1 MGIKRRG
8 FLKLTVGNL
17 AFLSGISCTTKT
29 SISSGTKNA
38 SLLPER
44 PNFIIIFTD
53 DQGYA
58 DLGCYGS
65 KTIKTP
71 RLDQLAGEGMKFT
84 DFYAQPL
91 CGPSR
96 TALLTGCYP
105 NRVAEIGNEK
115 RSFPYVHPKEILLPK
130 MLQESGYATGMIG
143 KLDITQRTKGYRI
156 ELNPVR
162 RGFDY
167 WFGVPG
173 ANDPGY
179 TRNLYRNEKV
189 LEERVELAD
198 LTKRYTEE
206 AKNFI
211 RKNKDKPFFLYMA
224 H

>member
-1 MGIKRRG
+1 
-8 FLKLTVGNL
+8 
-17 AFLSGISCTTKT
+17 LSGISCATKT

-71 RLDQLAGEGMKFT
+71 RLDQLASEGMKFT

-105 NRVAEIGNEK
+105 NRVTHSASD
-115 RSFPYVHPKEILLPK
+115 RLLP
-130 MLQESGYATGMIG
+130 ESS
-143 KLDITQRTKGYRI
+143 
-156 ELNPVR
+156 
-162 RGFDY
+162 RG
-167 WFGVPG
+167 
-173 ANDPGY
+173 N
-179 TRNLYRNEKV
+179 R
-189 LEERVELAD
+189 ERKKE
-198 LTKRYTEE
+198 
-206 AKNFI
+206 FSI
-211 RKNKDKPFFLYMA
+211 CSS
-224 H
+224 